1 MLQLAPLAV
10 GRKISI
16 RPFQSDCRKSF
27 LDTGRVA
34 TIETIS
40 PDKISLSLLR
50 PGPRLPLQEGE
61 RVRIKCSTDK
71 ALYFWEAKIL
81 KVPDSAK
88 QQVTISILGAGVTL
102 QRRDHSARP
111 LSEVGSCLPR
121 LSPRRVKA
129 KVENPFAL
137 MNRSIGVG
145 RASSVGMAILP
156 KTLSAG

>member
-1 MLQLAPLAV
+1 MSQLDPLAA

-16 RPFQSDCRKSF
+16 RSFQSDCKKGL
-27 LDTGRVA
+27 LDTGREA

-40 PDKISLSLLR
+40 PDKISLRLLR

-81 KVPDSAK
+81 KVPDSSK

-111 LSEVGSCLPR
+111 LSEVGV
-121 LSPRRVKA
+121 LSTSLIPSPCEGKSRKPLCPD
-129 KVENPFAL
+129 EPI
-137 MNRSIGVG
+137 NRCGKSLISGHGHLTEDIV
-145 RASSVGMAILP
+145 
-156 KTLSAG
+156 